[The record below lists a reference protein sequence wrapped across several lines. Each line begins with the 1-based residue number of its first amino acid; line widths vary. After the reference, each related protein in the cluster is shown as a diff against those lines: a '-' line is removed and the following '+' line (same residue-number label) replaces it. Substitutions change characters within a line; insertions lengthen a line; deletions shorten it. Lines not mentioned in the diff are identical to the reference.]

1 MVVAGYV
8 NLECRGNIKARDGN
22 GKSMVQREYLK
33 IMKLSIERREAV
45 GKLTLGTAVIGGWP
59 KDKES
64 VTETEKKELLR
75 GRGARMGWDE
85 DRNFLRRC

>member
-1 MVVAGYV
+1 MVVGGYV

-45 GKLTLGTAVIGGWP
+45 GQLSLGTAVIRGWP

-64 VTETEKKELLR
+64 VTETEKELLR
-75 GRGARMGWDE
+75 GRGARTGWVE